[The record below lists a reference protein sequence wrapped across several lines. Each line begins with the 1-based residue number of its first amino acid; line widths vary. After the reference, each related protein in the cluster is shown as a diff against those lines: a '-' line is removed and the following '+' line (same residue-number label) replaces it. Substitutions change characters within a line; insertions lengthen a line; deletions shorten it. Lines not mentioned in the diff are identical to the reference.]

1 MSEIF
6 IDSDCSVCNT
16 YGSFL
21 NKRNKNLNISSHQEL
36 NKSDFEKDE
45 VIYLKDNI
53 KYYASDAVIESIY
66 DLGGVYKTVI
76 ILTLVPLTIR
86 HFVYKVISKNRKRF
100 FYK

>member
-1 MSEIF
+1 MSEIY
-6 IDSDCSVCNT
+6 IDSDCSVCSS

-21 NKRNKNLNISSHQEL
+21 NKRNRNINISSQQEL
-36 NKSDFEKDE
+36 KKSDIEKDQ

-66 DLGGVYKTVI
+66 DLGGMYKTVKI
-76 ILTLVPLTIR
+76 FSLVPLKIR
-86 HFVYKVISKNRKRF
+86 DFIYNLISKNRKRF

>member
-1 MSEIF
+1 MSEIY
-6 IDSDCSVCNT
+6 IDSDCSVCNS

-21 NKRNKNLNISSHQEL
+21 NKRNRNINISSQQEL
-36 NKSDFEKDE
+36 KKSDIEKDQ

-66 DLGGVYKTVI
+66 DLGGMYKTVKI
-76 ILTLVPLTIR
+76 FSLVPLKIR
-86 HFVYKVISKNRKRF
+86 DFVYNLLSKSRKRF

>member
-1 MSEIF
+1 MSEIY
-6 IDSDCSVCNT
+6 IDSDCSVCNS

-21 NKRNKNLNISSHQEL
+21 NKRNRNINISSQQKL
-36 NKSDFEKDE
+36 NKSDIEKDQ

-66 DLGGVYKTVI
+66 DLGGMYKTVKI
-76 ILTLVPLTIR
+76 FSLVPQKIR
-86 HFVYKVISKNRKRF
+86 DFVYNLISKNRKRF

>member
-1 MSEIF
+1 MSEIY
-6 IDSDCSVCNT
+6 IDSDCSVCNS

-21 NKRNKNLNISSHQEL
+21 NKRNRNINISSQQEL
-36 NKSDFEKDE
+36 NKSDIEKDQ

-66 DLGGVYKTVI
+66 DLGGMYKTVKI
-76 ILTLVPLTIR
+76 FSLVPLKIR
-86 HFVYKVISKNRKRF
+86 DFVYNLLSKSRKRF